1 MGGHLYPSQ
10 CDPVPDRLQPFF
22 SYYHSAGSCK
32 PARRRG
38 VNSPSKEQR
47 DLEEP
52 EPQSSFMLLV
62 SCNEAFGY
70 THDQTLDSS
79 MVLILAMLRE
89 HGYIVNE
96 RNKTLYKD
104 DESEDDDS
112 GEWVEVTDFDTGQKK
127 RVRKM
132 KSI

>member
-1 MGGHLYPSQ
+1 
-10 CDPVPDRLQPFF
+10 
-22 SYYHSAGSCK
+22 
-32 PARRRG
+32 
-38 VNSPSKEQR
+38 
-47 DLEEP
+47 
-52 EPQSSFMLLV
+52 MLLV

-89 HGYIVNE
+89 HGYIVTE

-127 RVRKM
+127 KVRKM

>member
-1 MGGHLYPSQ
+1 
-10 CDPVPDRLQPFF
+10 
-22 SYYHSAGSCK
+22 
-32 PARRRG
+32 
-38 VNSPSKEQR
+38 
-47 DLEEP
+47 
-52 EPQSSFMLLV
+52 MLLV

-104 DESEDDDS
+104 DDS

>member
-1 MGGHLYPSQ
+1 
-10 CDPVPDRLQPFF
+10 
-22 SYYHSAGSCK
+22 
-32 PARRRG
+32 
-38 VNSPSKEQR
+38 
-47 DLEEP
+47 
-52 EPQSSFMLLV
+52 
-62 SCNEAFGY
+62 
-70 THDQTLDSS
+70 

-89 HGYIVNE
+89 HRYIVNE

-127 RVRKM
+127 KIRKM

>member
-1 MGGHLYPSQ
+1 
-10 CDPVPDRLQPFF
+10 
-22 SYYHSAGSCK
+22 
-32 PARRRG
+32 
-38 VNSPSKEQR
+38 
-47 DLEEP
+47 
-52 EPQSSFMLLV
+52 MLLV

-89 HGYIVNE
+89 HGYIVYE

-127 RVRKM
+127 KVRKM

>member
-1 MGGHLYPSQ
+1 
-10 CDPVPDRLQPFF
+10 
-22 SYYHSAGSCK
+22 
-32 PARRRG
+32 
-38 VNSPSKEQR
+38 
-47 DLEEP
+47 
-52 EPQSSFMLLV
+52 MLLV

-89 HGYIVNE
+89 HRYIVNE

-127 RVRKM
+127 KIRKM

>member
-1 MGGHLYPSQ
+1 
-10 CDPVPDRLQPFF
+10 
-22 SYYHSAGSCK
+22 
-32 PARRRG
+32 
-38 VNSPSKEQR
+38 
-47 DLEEP
+47 
-52 EPQSSFMLLV
+52 MLLV

-79 MVLILAMLRE
+79 MVPILAMLRE